1 MTTTCT
7 GYFYYSQKE
16 TGKSKVSIT
25 LLTNP
30 VPPDKGSGYYNR
42 QYYMDKEDFDQRCP
56 DLKAGKV
63 EVEFNAFNPYQ
74 IEKLKNV

>member
-7 GYFYYSQKE
+7 GFFYYTQKE
-16 TGKSKVSIT
+16 TKIEKVCIT

-30 VPPDKGSGYYNR
+30 VPADKGSGYYNR
-42 QYYMDKEDFDQRCP
+42 QYYMDRTLFNSMCP

-63 EVEFNAFNPYQ
+63 EVEINAFNSYQ
-74 IEKLKNV
+74 IDKIKNV